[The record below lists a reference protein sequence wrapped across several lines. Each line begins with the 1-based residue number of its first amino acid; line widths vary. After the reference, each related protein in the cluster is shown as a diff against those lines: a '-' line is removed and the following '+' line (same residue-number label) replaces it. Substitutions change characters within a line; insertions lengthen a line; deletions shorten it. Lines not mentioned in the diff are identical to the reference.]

1 MRSVLFCWNPY
12 AFGILGPLNEA
23 LQNRGYETLWYLP
36 ARLISRFNAG
46 GNPRFTTDM
55 GELVRF
61 SPEAVFV
68 PGNEV
73 PHYLS
78 GVKVQVF
85 HGLAGEKRRHF
96 RIRHYFDLYL
106 TPGPFFTRRFEELA
120 KKHGDF
126 QVKETGWCK
135 LDPLFKIPQSEN
147 PPDRPGGNPLPLVLY
162 APTFSRKLTSA
173 PHLAGALENL
183 AQRGRYR
190 VLVKFHDLMDKAMV
204 KAYRDL
210 ARRTQ
215 GLEFCPDHDILRY
228 LQMADVLVSDTSS
241 VIREFM
247 LLDKPVVSFRSRS
260 PDICWPDVRQPEA
273 LESAIEDSLKND
285 PFKNDRSRVMQG
297 HHPYRDGR
305 SSERMIDAVRDYI
318 DRHGVPGRRKLS
330 PYRRYLMNK
339 MFGKIPT
346 ENR

>member
-12 AFGILGPLNEA
+12 AFGILGPLDEA
-23 LQNRGYETLWYLP
+23 LQNRGHETLWYMP
-36 ARLISRFNAG
+36 ARLVPRFNLG

-85 HGLAGEKRRHF
+85 HGLAGEKKRHF

-106 TPGPFFTRRFEELA
+106 TQGPFFTRRFEELA
-120 KKHGDF
+120 KRYGDF
-126 QVKETGWCK
+126 EVKETGWCK
-135 LDPLFKIPQSEN
+135 LDPLFKNPQPEKQLDL
-147 PPDRPGGNPLPLVLY
+147 PGGKDRPVILY

-173 PHLAGALENL
+173 PRLIGALETL
-183 AQRGRYR
+183 AQTGRYQ
-190 VLVKFHDLMDKAMV
+190 VLIKFHDLMNRSMV
-204 KAYRDL
+204 NAYRDL
-210 ARRTQ
+210 ASRTE
-215 GLEFCPDHDILRY
+215 GIEFCPDHDILRY
-228 LQMADVLVSDTSS
+228 LQKADVLVSDTSS
-241 VIREFM
+241 VIRECL

-260 PDICWPDVRQPEA
+260 PDICWQDVRQPEA
-273 LESAIEDSLKND
+273 LESAIEESLKND
-285 PFKNDRSRVMQG
+285 PFRNDRGRVIQS

-305 SSERMIDAVRDYI
+305 SSERMIDAVRDYM
-318 DRHGVPGRRKLS
+318 DRHGAPGRRKLS

-339 MFGKIPT
+339 MFGKRPT
-346 ENR
+346 ETT